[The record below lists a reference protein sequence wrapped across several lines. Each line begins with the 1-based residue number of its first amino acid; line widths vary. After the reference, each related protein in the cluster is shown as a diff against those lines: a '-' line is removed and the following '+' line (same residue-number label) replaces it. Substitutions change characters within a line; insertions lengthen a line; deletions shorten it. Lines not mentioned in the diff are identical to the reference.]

1 MKHPGSKNIL
11 PALGVGLAALALVA
25 GAAGALHLLNSHA
38 MEAPRQ
44 PAVTA
49 DSLGGTDLAQNA
61 LAAAAGDG
69 KNYPYVYPRGDIET
83 AVEDTRQALE
93 NAIKGTLMS
102 ADHYREQGD
111 TEQAERLEQQARQS
125 REELEIHLADA
136 RRQLEREAELAKDAI
151 PAQEAANIAGV
162 WMEQAYG
169 MEIGD
174 TPLELSLHYVEEK
187 PTAWTVAYPHEEKTA
202 NNPTLARVYV
212 DALTGSV
219 LIARYDPEQE
229 QIDTQRAQPLP
240 QGAAI
245 RENGDID
252 LSGLSE
258 DALASYL
265 AEARQIVGLDAVSG
279 VEGGVGWTVEMDVD
293 TKYSSHSLKARI
305 RYANGKPGLLTR
317 RFPQGKDEAYPARL
331 WFYVSDERVFES
343 IMGVK
348 SLA

>member
-1 MKHPGSKNIL
+1 MRGPIHFGSRRW
-11 PALGVGLAALALVA
+11 
-25 GAAGALHLLNSHA
+25 HLLNNHA

-93 NAIKGTLMS
+93 NAIKGALMS

-111 TEQAERLEQQARQS
+111 TEQAERQEQLARQS
-125 REELEIHLADA
+125 REELETNLADA

-212 DALTGSV
+212 DALTGSC
-219 LIARYDPEQE
+219 LLYTSAPTGRCCW
-229 QIDTQRAQPLP
+229 RASAQTAPSRSWP
-240 QGAAI
+240 APSWAPCWGRSCKAP
-245 RENGDID
+245 
-252 LSGLSE
+252 SCPP
-258 DALASYL
+258 ASPPPKR
-265 AEARQIVGLDAVSG
+265 AWPPR
-279 VEGGVGWTVEMDVD
+279 
-293 TKYSSHSLKARI
+293 
-305 RYANGKPGLLTR
+305 
-317 RFPQGKDEAYPARL
+317 
-331 WFYVSDERVFES
+331 
-343 IMGVK
+343 
-348 SLA
+348 